1 MNRKFVMVCK
11 AMEGTNTNTSQEL
24 FEKDTAAL
32 PETDLFGEAV
42 EVKTVLRD
50 RFIEPPFTVL
60 NANGGEWMKR
70 KKAWSR
76 LGIKSE
82 LGRDGFE
89 TYGSSITKLKVKLA
103 GGKGEEMS
111 KISIFDPVLCEVSY
125 RWFCPEGGTI
135 LDPFTGGS
143 VRGIVAKYL
152 GYDYAGIDLSEKQV
166 EANRANAVEIF
177 GPAPEDN
184 PRWFVGDSEAV
195 LSSSKQTNLFD
206 MVFSCPPYA
215 DLEVYSNDPRD
226 LSNMEYAGFRQK
238 YRSIIKESVRLL
250 KRGGFAVFVV
260 GEVRNKANSGYYYGF
275 VPDTISAFVDAGAGF
290 YNEAILVTAYGSAML
305 RTRPFTTSRKMV
317 KVHQNI
323 LVFKKY

>member
-1 MNRKFVMVCK
+1 
-11 AMEGTNTNTSQEL
+11 MEGTNTTVQEL
-24 FEKDTAAL
+24 FDKDTAAL
-32 PETDLFGEAV
+32 PNTDLFGEAV
-42 EVKTVLRD
+42 EVKTVLRH

-70 KKAWSR
+70 KRAWSR

-89 TYGSSITKLKVKLA
+89 TYGSSITKLKVRLA
-103 GGKGEEMS
+103 GGGEEMS
-111 KISIFDPVLCEVSY
+111 KISIFDPVLCELSY

-135 LDPFTGGS
+135 LDPFAGGS

-152 GYDYAGIDLSEKQV
+152 GYEYAGIDLSGKQI
-166 EANRANAVEIF
+166 EANRANAEEIF
-177 GPAPEDN
+177 GADPH
-184 PRWFVGDSEAV
+184 PRWFIGDSEAV
-195 LSSSKQTNLFD
+195 LASCKQSNLFD
-206 MVFSCPPYA
+206 LVFSCPPYA

-238 YRSIIKESVRLL
+238 YRAIIAESVRLL

-275 VPDTISAFVDAGAGF
+275 VPDTVQAFVDAGAGY
-290 YNEAILVTAYGSAML
+290 YNEAILVTALGSAML
-305 RTRPFTTSRKMV
+305 RTKPFTKSRKMV